1 MLYLIA
7 SLLISFT
14 SNNQLI
20 FEFSKKADLSN
31 WRIVNDGVM
40 GGLSEGNFKLT
51 EDGKGL
57 FYGFVSLENNGGFTS
72 LRFQPEPIS
81 FENKSKVLIT
91 LKGDGKDYQF
101 RIKEGKN
108 DYASYISTFST
119 SGKWQTVEISL
130 NDLYPS
136 WRGRK
141 LQQPNYAGN
150 RIEEITFLIANKVE
164 ESFKL
169 EIEKIELK

>member
-7 SLLISFT
+7 SLLFT
-14 SNNQLI
+14 LTANTQVI
-20 FEFSKKADLSN
+20 FEFTKESKLSN
-31 WRIVNDGVM
+31 WRIVDDGVM
-40 GGLSEGNFKLT
+40 GGLSKGKFKLN
-51 EDGKGL
+51 EEGKGE
-57 FYGFVSLENNGGFTS
+57 FYGFVSLENNGGFSS
-72 LRFQPEPIS
+72 LRFQPNPIV
-81 FENKSKVLIT
+81 FENKSKALIT
-91 LKGDGKDYQF
+91 VKGDGKNYQF
-101 RIKEGKN
+101 RIKERKN

-119 SGKWQTVEISL
+119 SGKWETIEIPL
-130 NDLYPS
+130 KDVYPS

-150 RIEEITFLIANKVE
+150 RIEEITFLIANKTE